1 MHLVEPKIHLLAQ
14 TQIGD
19 GLAEYLDQIGAV
31 WASTAPTDVEEIVE
45 VAGRSCYMSFPDGDG
60 GYVNP
65 NVSRHRRASKDYL
78 QNIIK
83 DGDGSIFEHGW
94 ATFAFTNVSRVFTH
108 ELVRHRVGVA
118 ISQES
123 LRYVRFEDMGMWVPK
138 VFRENEAAVRVFEHH
153 WQSAESD
160 YQALLTYAARIEG
173 VEDFGDIRDLDIK
186 KKYTS
191 AARRVAPIGVAT
203 NIVWSANMR
212 TLRHVIEQRTAPWAE
227 EEIRLVFGD
236 VAALAMERWSHLF
249 ADYRHEI
256 VDGLSWYKTDNA
268 KV

>member
-1 MHLVEPKIHLLAQ
+1 MHTVEPEVHLLAR
-14 TQIGD
+14 TAID
-19 GLAEYLDQIGAV
+19 TTGLDEYLRQIGAV
-31 WASTAPTDVEEIVE
+31 WESNAPSDVEEIVE
-45 VAGRSCYMSFPDGDG
+45 VSGRSCYMSFPDGKG

-78 QNIIK
+78 QNIIS

-123 LRYVRFEDMGMWVPK
+123 LRYVRFEDMGMWVPQA
-138 VFRENEAAVRVFEHH
+138 FRDIPGAVLTFRNHWTASEEAYE
-153 WQSAESD
+153 W
-160 YQALLTYAARIEG
+160 LLHYAAEQEG
-173 VEDFGDIRDLDIK
+173 VEKFDDLTFDKK

-212 TLRHVIEQRTAPWAE
+212 TLRHVIEQRTAPFAE
-227 EEIRLVFGD
+227 EEIRLVFGE
-236 VAALAMERWSHLF
+236 VGRMAVINWPNLF
-249 ADYRHEI
+249 SDYTPEK
-256 VDGLSWYKTDNA
+256 VDGLWWYKTDSA